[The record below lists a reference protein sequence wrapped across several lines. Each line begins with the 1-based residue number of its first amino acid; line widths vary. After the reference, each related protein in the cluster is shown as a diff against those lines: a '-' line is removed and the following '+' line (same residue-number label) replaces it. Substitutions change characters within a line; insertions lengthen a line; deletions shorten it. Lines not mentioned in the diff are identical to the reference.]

1 MKLLFFS
8 GIFGFMAYL
17 PVVVRTTIADA
28 IQLIAASA
36 AAIAVVC
43 VMSAG
48 RGVRL
53 RSSSNS

>member
-1 MKLLFFS
+1 
-8 GIFGFMAYL
+8 MAYL

-36 AAIAVVC
+36 AAMAVVC